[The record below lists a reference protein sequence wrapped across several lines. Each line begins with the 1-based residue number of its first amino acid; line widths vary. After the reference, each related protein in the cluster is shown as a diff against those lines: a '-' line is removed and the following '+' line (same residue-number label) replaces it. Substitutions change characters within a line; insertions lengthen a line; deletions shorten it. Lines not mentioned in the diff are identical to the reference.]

1 VSIELPEAM
10 ILAEQMNS
18 ELLSKRIRAYRLYRL
33 KDHERLQRI
42 GFMNKDVKAF
52 DQLLNA
58 RIVSVTSRGNA
69 ILIRLSNGAN
79 LILSPEYGGE
89 IFYHSTQKTV
99 PEKYHLRVDLNDDTA
114 LTVRLTSMGGIHVVK
129 DGELSDSY
137 VYKRD
142 FNLHVISPMD
152 DKFTSESFLNILSES
167 NRALKSVLVGKDAAV
182 VRLSNSAFQDIVF
195 RAKLHPKRKASEL
208 SVDERQALYDAIKK
222 MLRERLQ
229 LRGKDQFTDLY
240 GNRGGYTP
248 AMGPNLKGRNCPRC
262 GTPIERLSVGGGE
275 VFLCP
280 ECQT

>member
-10 ILAEQMNS
+10 ILAEEMNS
-18 ELLSKRIRAYRLYRL
+18 ELISKRIRTYRL

-58 RIVSVTSRGNA
+58 KIESVASRGNA

-89 IFYHSTQKTV
+89 IFFHSTQKIV
-99 PEKYHLRVDLNDDTA
+99 SEKYHLRIDFNDDTA

-129 DGELSDSY
+129 DSELSDSY

-142 FNLHVISPMD
+142 FNPHVISPMD
-152 DKFTSESFLNILSES
+152 DKFTSEDFSNFLSES
-167 NRALKSVLVGKDAAV
+167 NKALKSVLVGKDAAV
-182 VRLSNSAFQDIVF
+182 VGLSNSAFQDIMF

-208 SVDERQALYDAIKK
+208 SVDERQTLYEAIKK

-248 AMGPNLKGRNCPRC
+248 AMGPNLKGRNCPKC

-280 ECQT
+280 KCQI

>member
-18 ELLSKRIRAYRLYRL
+18 ELISKRIRAYRL

-89 IFYHSTQKTV
+89 IFYNSTQKTV
-99 PEKYHLRVDLNDDTA
+99 PEKYHLRVDLNDDTV

-142 FNLHVISPMD
+142 FNPHVISPMD
-152 DKFTSESFLNILSES
+152 DKFTSESFSNILSES
-167 NRALKSVLVGKDAAV
+167 KRALKSILVGKDAAV
-182 VRLSNSAFQDIVF
+182 VGLSNSAFQDIVF

-208 SVDERQALYDAIKK
+208 SADERQALYDAIKK

-240 GNRGGYTP
+240 GNGGGYTP

-280 ECQT
+280 ECQI

>member
-129 DGELSDSY
+129 DGELNDSY

-248 AMGPNLKGRNCPRC
+248 AMGPHLKGRYCPRC

>member
-1 VSIELPEAM
+1 MSIELPEAM

-182 VRLSNSAFQDIVF
+182 VGLSNSAFQDIVF

>member
-129 DGELSDSY
+129 DGELNDSY

-182 VRLSNSAFQDIVF
+182 VGLSNSAFQDIVF